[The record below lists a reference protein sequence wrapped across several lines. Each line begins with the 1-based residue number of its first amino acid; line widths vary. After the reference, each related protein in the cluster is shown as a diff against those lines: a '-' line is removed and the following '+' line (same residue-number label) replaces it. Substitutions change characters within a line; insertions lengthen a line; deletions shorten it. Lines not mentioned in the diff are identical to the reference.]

1 MANTTT
7 KKPVTDEKKSAAYFR
22 NAIPAALHDFELETG
37 KSAEEMTQS
46 CFSAALMY
54 IHDQAIN
61 ENDLLDNSNRYI
73 DNVSLKSYDIDLLQ
87 SIANIYIALCNRY
100 VKVISV
106 YGYSLL
112 TGINYDLLLSWSSNA
127 RRNATPGAQGLIKR
141 LESAS
146 EQSKR
151 DLLTDKGR
159 NPVGILALL
168 NHDYGYNLPGVSREV
183 VPARLSADEIR
194 HKIGLLSEN
203 KPLTDTIETD

>member
-1 MANTTT
+1 MPKSTT
-7 KKPVTDEKKSAAYFR
+7 KKPVNDEKKSAAYFR
-22 NAIPAALHDFELETG
+22 NAIPAALHDFEIETG

-54 IHDQAIN
+54 IHDRVISKYDLQTNIN
-61 ENDLLDNSNRYI
+61 RYLYDNTMKAYDTTLLDTIADVYIAIGSRYTKV
-73 DNVSLKSYDIDLLQ
+73 VSL
-87 SIANIYIALCNRY
+87 
-100 VKVISV
+100 
-106 YGYSLL
+106 YGFHLL
-112 TGINYDLLLSWSSNA
+112 TGINYDVILTWSSNT
-127 RRNATPGAQGLIKR
+127 RRNLTPEMLAITKKI
-141 LESAS
+141 ESAS

-183 VPARLSADEIR
+183 APARLSADEIR
-194 HKIGLLSEN
+194 HRIGLLSDN